1 MSVVILQDQIV
12 HYEVLGRGRP
22 LIFLHGW
29 VGSWRYWI
37 PSMQAASISFRTY
50 AIDLWGFGD
59 TSKAEEHYTLEEQV
73 NLVDLFMQEMGIG
86 KVALIGHGLGSI
98 VAMMY
103 ACRYKRFV
111 DRVMVIGLPD
121 GQHTLSARL
130 KTSPPNELA
139 DWLVSR
145 TAEGEAARAEAPKAD
160 LRAIQSSLENLDRVD
175 LPALSQSLET
185 PCLMVYGQN
194 DPALEDSSSSNETQ
208 NGLPEH
214 IHQIVFEQSGHFPM
228 LEEQSKFN
236 RLVAD
241 FLSLTSGISPRQLQL
256 KEEWKRRVR

>member
-37 PSMQAASISFRTY
+37 PAMQAASISFRTY

-59 TSKAEEHYTLEEQV
+59 TAKIEDHYTLDEQV
-73 NLVDLFMQEMGIG
+73 NLIDLFMQEMGIG

-103 ACRYKRFV
+103 ANRYKRFV

-121 GQHTLSARL
+121 GQHTVSTRL

-139 DWLVSR
+139 DWLIDR
-145 TAEGEAARAEAPKAD
+145 TAEGEAARVEAPKTD
-160 LRAIQSSLENLDRVD
+160 QRAIQSSLESLDRVD
-175 LPALSQSLET
+175 IPTLSQNLET

-194 DPALEDSSSSNETQ
+194 DPALEGSPSADALTSM
-208 NGLPEH
+208 PEH
-214 IHQIVFEQSGHFPM
+214 LHQIVFEQSGHFPM

-241 FLSLTSGISPRQLQL
+241 FLSLGSGISPRQLQL